1 MGAGFEARKKKKGKK
16 EKFPG
21 DLSWGASPDRD
32 ELSSRRWMTL
42 HGVKGRNDRKSG
54 ASTRGVSESCWFC
67 CRPHRRIVSES
78 DRGSALSGP
87 DELEIPRP
95 CGIHVPSV
103 AYQVEARLVLQLAV
117 IRLTLDKGRVCT
129 GPFRGPPPGIP
140 RVIMDTAIGTGRGV
154 QNPETKTVLRCLAED
169 KLRPVSVV

>member
-1 MGAGFEARKKKKGKK
+1 
-16 EKFPG
+16 
-21 DLSWGASPDRD
+21 
-32 ELSSRRWMTL
+32 MTL
-42 HGVKGRNDRKSG
+42 NGVKGRNDRKSG

-67 CRPHRRIVSES
+67 CRPHRRIFSES

-117 IRLTLDKGRVCT
+117 IRFESGQRTCLYGAVSRSA
-129 GPFRGPPPGIP
+129 P
-140 RVIMDTAIGTGRGV
+140 RNTTSHNGHSDRNRARRT
-154 QNPETKTVLRCLAED
+154 E
-169 KLRPVSVV
+169 S